1 MSKPKTIG
9 VIGLGSIGMRH
20 AKNLCTLVN
29 KVVAYDP
36 EEKRAYELMRHRPAN
51 FPPGTVTKIEE
62 LFEVSDAIVIAS
74 PTPTH
79 ADMMFM
85 ALEAKKP
92 FFVEKPISDRVRCGY
107 ATMVGYNLRFH
118 SCVKKAKEWLD
129 AGLIGEPLWANFTV
143 GQYNDKPAYL
153 RDGVI
158 LNWSHEID
166 LALYLLGGGSVAG
179 SSTRLSD
186 GHDDMTDILLTHVN
200 GCRTTVHLD
209 YLTKPEQR
217 TFIIQGTKA
226 KIAFDLVGRSGHI
239 LYEHRLYRPGDDDFF
254 GDDSWDENYVEE
266 MQAFIDRIDG
276 KETLGAT
283 GAEGLA
289 VLDIC
294 LEVRKQA
301 GLDPDA
307 YKHIALGICRKC
319 RKLHYSNEV
328 CS

>member
-1 MSKPKTIG
+1 MSTKAIG

-20 AKNLCTLVN
+20 AINLIKMGYNVI
-29 KVVAYDP
+29 VYDP
-36 EEKRAYELMRHRPAN
+36 AL
-51 FPPGTVTKIEE
+51 PPDSRMQTIMWSTDINVVIKEA
-62 LFEVSDAIVIAS
+62 DAIVIAS
-74 PTPTH
+74 PTPLH
-79 ADMMFM
+79 ANHIID
-85 ALEAKKP
+85 AGGKP
-92 FFVEKPISDRVRCGY
+92 IFLEKPVADIELAGLPSNVL
-107 ATMVGYNLRFH
+107 MVGYNLRFH

-129 AGLIGEPLWANFTV
+129 AGLIGEPLWANFTCA
-143 GQYNDKPAYL
+143 QYNAKPAYR

-166 LALYLLGGGSVAG
+166 LALYLLGDASVAV
-179 SSTRLSD
+179 SSTRLNL
-186 GHDDMTDILLTHVN
+186 HMYDDISDILLTHVN

-239 LYEHRLYRPGDDDFF
+239 LYGHRLYRPGDDDFF
-254 GDDSWDENYVEE
+254 GDDSYDENYIEE
-266 MQAFIDRIDG
+266 MQAFISRIDG
-276 KETLGAT
+276 KETIGAT

-301 GLDPDA
+301 GL
-307 YKHIALGICRKC
+307 I
-319 RKLHYSNEV
+319 
-328 CS
+328 